1 MTFAQLLQ
9 YLADHTPYPILDGT
23 PRETVEKAKSGSHR
37 DPIAGGIVASLFERS
52 GLPDVD
58 APIERAQAVSAI
70 GPIRLHYIMKDDAPA
85 EGFRMVEKIVHGID
99 GAFNDEALRSRTGD

>member
-23 PRETVEKAKSGSHR
+23 PRETVEKAQAGSHR
-37 DPIAGGIVASLFERS
+37 DPIAGAIVASMFEKS
-52 GLPDVD
+52 GLPDVE
-58 APIERAQAVSAI
+58 AAIERAQAVSAI
-70 GPIRLHYIMKDDAPA
+70 GPIRLRYMRDDAPV

-99 GAFNDEALRSRTGD
+99 GAFNEEALRSRTGD